1 MGKNKLK
8 FVMDTDWIFD
18 GVIDAE
24 QKQYVL
30 LGYFQKLNKQLEEMK
45 VYPMF
50 TEITLHLANVQ
61 NIIKNN
67 KILYTDKKLTN
78 YDDELTFIDLKTKD
92 LPPLKVTELNEL
104 KTILQ
109 YSLSK
114 LQDYFDI
121 IKSIW
126 TVVYDLIEIVSIFNE
141 DNLTSKRGYFYTK
154 SNQIIKIWEY
164 NIRKYKGYNTFNI
177 EEKLEDDLLKHIHS
191 IDNKLPSFYLHCEKD
206 VPMEETLIPLFKRK
220 VMSYVL
226 QTKNLA
232 IR

>member
-1 MGKNKLK
+1 
-8 FVMDTDWIFD
+8 VMDTDWIFD

-30 LGYFQKLNKQLEEMK
+30 LGYFQKLSKQLEEMK

-67 KILYTDKKLTN
+67 KILYTDKKLTS

-92 LPPLKVTELNEL
+92 LPPLKVTELKEL
-104 KTILQ
+104 KFILE
-109 YSLSK
+109 YSLAK

-126 TVVYDLIEIVSIFNE
+126 TVVYDSIEIISIYNE
-141 DNLTSKRGYFYTK
+141 DKIESKKGYFYTK
-154 SNQIIKIWEY
+154 SNQITKIWEY
-164 NIRKYKGYNTFNI
+164 NIRKYKDYDKFNI
-177 EEKLEDDLLKHIHS
+177 VEKFDDDLLQYIHS
-191 IDNKLPSFYLHCEKD
+191 PNNLLPIFFLHCEKE
-206 VPMEETLIPLFKRK
+206 VPMDETLIPLFKRK

>member
-1 MGKNKLK
+1 MRKNKLK

-92 LPPLKVTELNEL
+92 LPPLKVSELNEL
-104 KTILQ
+104 KIILE

-126 TVVYDLIEIVSIFNE
+126 TVVYDSIEIVSIYNE
-141 DNLTSKRGYFYTK
+141 DNLTSKKGYFYTK

-164 NIRKYKGYNTFNI
+164 NIRKYKDYNAFNI

>member
-24 QKQYVL
+24 LKQYVL

-67 KILYTDKKLTN
+67 KILYTDKKLTS

-92 LPPLKVTELNEL
+92 LPPLKVSELNEL
-104 KTILQ
+104 KIILE

-126 TVVYDLIEIVSIFNE
+126 TIVYDTIEIVSIYNE
-141 DNLTSKRGYFYTK
+141 DNLTSKKGYFYTK

-206 VPMEETLIPLFKRK
+206 IPMEETLIPLFKRK

>member
-1 MGKNKLK
+1 MRKNKLK

-30 LGYFQKLNKQLEEMK
+30 LGYFQKLSKQLEEMK

-67 KILYTDKKLTN
+67 KILYTDKKLTS

-92 LPPLKVTELNEL
+92 LPPLKASELNEL
-104 KTILQ
+104 KIILE

-126 TVVYDLIEIVSIFNE
+126 TIVYDTIEIVSIYNE
-141 DNLTSKRGYFYTK
+141 DNLTSKKGYFYTK

-206 VPMEETLIPLFKRK
+206 IPMEETLIPLFKRK

>member
-24 QKQYVL
+24 LKQYVL

-67 KILYTDKKLTN
+67 KILYTDKKLSTF
-78 YDDELTFIDLKTKD
+78 DDELTFIDLKTKE

-104 KTILQ
+104 KSILE
-109 YSLSK
+109 YSVAR

-126 TVVYDLIEIVSIFNE
+126 TLVYDAIEIISIYNE
-141 DNLTSKRGYFYTK
+141 DNIESKKGYFYTK
-154 SNQIIKIWEY
+154 SSQNIKIWEY
-164 NIRKYKGYNTFNI
+164 NIRKYKGVNKFNVV
-177 EEKLEDDLLKHIHS
+177 EKHDEDLFSYIQSEK
-191 IDNKLPSFYLHCEKD
+191 NKLPSFYLICEKN
-206 VPMEETLIPLFKRK
+206 VPLEETLFPLMKRK

-232 IR
+232 LR

>member
-24 QKQYVL
+24 LKQYVL

-61 NIIKNN
+61 SIIKNN
-67 KILYTDKKLTN
+67 KILYTDKKLTS
-78 YDDELTFIDLKTKD
+78 YDDELTFTDLKTKE

-104 KTILQ
+104 KSILE
-109 YSLSK
+109 YSVAR

-126 TVVYDLIEIVSIFNE
+126 TVVYDSIEIISIFNE
-141 DNLTSKRGYFYTK
+141 DNLESKRGYFYTK
-154 SNQIIKIWEY
+154 SNQIVRIWEY
-164 NIRKYKGYNTFNI
+164 NVRKYKGSDKFVVV
-177 EEKLEDDLLKHIHS
+177 EKHDDDLLRHLHS
-191 IDNKLPSFYLHCEKD
+191 VENKFPAFYLLCEKEA
-206 VPMEETLIPLFKRK
+206 PMDETLFPLFKRK

-226 QTKNLA
+226 QTKNLT

>member
-1 MGKNKLK
+1 
-8 FVMDTDWIFD
+8 MDTDWIFD

-126 TVVYDLIEIVSIFNE
+126 TVVYDAIEIVSIYNE
-141 DNLTSKRGYFYTK
+141 DNLTSNKGYFYTK

-206 VPMEETLIPLFKRK
+206 IPMEETLIPLFKRK

>member
-1 MGKNKLK
+1 MRKNKLK

-67 KILYTDKKLTN
+67 KILYTDKKLTS

-104 KTILQ
+104 KIILE

-126 TVVYDLIEIVSIFNE
+126 TVVYDTIEIVSIYNE
-141 DNLTSKRGYFYTK
+141 DNLTSKKGYFYTK

-177 EEKLEDDLLKHIHS
+177 EEKLENDLLKHIHS

-226 QTKNLA
+226 QTKNLR
-232 IR
+232 IK

>member
-1 MGKNKLK
+1 MRKNKLK

-67 KILYTDKKLTN
+67 KILYTDKKLTS

-126 TVVYDLIEIVSIFNE
+126 TVVYDSIEIV
-141 DNLTSKRGYFYTK
+141 
-154 SNQIIKIWEY
+154 
-164 NIRKYKGYNTFNI
+164 
-177 EEKLEDDLLKHIHS
+177 
-191 IDNKLPSFYLHCEKD
+191 
-206 VPMEETLIPLFKRK
+206 
-220 VMSYVL
+220 
-226 QTKNLA
+226 
-232 IR
+232 

>member
-24 QKQYVL
+24 LKQYVL

-67 KILYTDKKLTN
+67 KILYTDKKLTS
-78 YDDELTFIDLKTKD
+78 YDDELTFIDLKTKE

-104 KTILQ
+104 KSILE
-109 YSLSK
+109 YSVAR

-121 IKSIW
+121 IKSVW
-126 TVVYDLIEIVSIFNE
+126 SVVYDSIEIITIFNE
-141 DNLTSKRGYFYTK
+141 DNLESKKGYFYTK
-154 SNQIIKIWEY
+154 SNQVVRIWEY
-164 NIRKYKGYNTFNI
+164 NVRKYKGYDKFVVT
-177 EEKLEDDLLKHIHS
+177 EKHEDNLLKHIHS
-191 IDNKLPSFYLHCEKD
+191 AENKLPTFYLLCEKE
-206 VPMEETLIPLFKRK
+206 VPMDETLFPLFKRK
-220 VMSYVL
+220 VMSFVL

>member
-1 MGKNKLK
+1 MRKNKLK

-67 KILYTDKKLTN
+67 KILYTDKKLTS

-126 TVVYDLIEIVSIFNE
+126 TVVYDTIEIVSIFNE
-141 DNLTSKRGYFYTK
+141 DNIGSKKGYFTTK
-154 SNQIIKIWEY
+154 SSQKIKIWEY

-232 IR
+232 II

>member
-1 MGKNKLK
+1 MRKNKLK

-67 KILYTDKKLTN
+67 KILYTDKKLTS

-126 TVVYDLIEIVSIFNE
+126 TVVYDSIEIVSIFNE
-141 DNLTSKRGYFYTK
+141 DNLTSKKGYFYTK
-154 SNQIIKIWEY
+154 SSQIIKIWEY
-164 NIRKYKGYNTFNI
+164 NIRKYKGYDKFNI

-191 IDNKLPSFYLHCEKD
+191 PNNTLPAFYLHCEKEI
-206 VPMEETLIPLFKRK
+206 PMEETLIPLFKRK

-226 QTKNLA
+226 QTKNLT

>member
-1 MGKNKLK
+1 MRKNKLK

-67 KILYTDKKLTN
+67 KILYTDKKLTSC
-78 YDDELTFIDLKTKD
+78 DDELTFIDLKTKD

-126 TVVYDLIEIVSIFNE
+126 TIVYDTIEIVSIYNE
-141 DNLTSKRGYFYTK
+141 DNLTSKKGYFYTK

-177 EEKLEDDLLKHIHS
+177 EERLEDDLLKHIHS

>member
-1 MGKNKLK
+1 MRKNKLK

-67 KILYTDKKLTN
+67 KILYTDKKLTS

-121 IKSIW
+121 IKSLW
-126 TVVYDLIEIVSIFNE
+126 TVVYDSIEIVSIHNE
-141 DNLTSKRGYFYTK
+141 DNIGSKKGYFTTK
-154 SNQIIKIWEY
+154 SSQKIKIWEY
-164 NIRKYKGYNTFNI
+164 NIRKYKGYDKFNI
-177 EEKLEDDLLKHIHS
+177 VEKLEDNLLKHIHS
-191 IDNKLPSFYLHCEKD
+191 PDNTLPAFYLHCAKEL
-206 VPMEETLIPLFKRK
+206 PMEETLIPLFKRK

>member
-24 QKQYVL
+24 LKQYVL

-67 KILYTDKKLTN
+67 KILYTDKKLTS
-78 YDDELTFIDLKTKD
+78 YDDELTFIDLKTKE

-104 KTILQ
+104 KSILE
-109 YSLSK
+109 YSVAR

-121 IKSIW
+121 IKSVW
-126 TVVYDLIEIVSIFNE
+126 SVVYDSIEIITIFS
-141 DNLTSKRGYFYTK
+141 DSL
-154 SNQIIKIWEY
+154 
-164 NIRKYKGYNTFNI
+164 
-177 EEKLEDDLLKHIHS
+177 
-191 IDNKLPSFYLHCEKD
+191 
-206 VPMEETLIPLFKRK
+206 
-220 VMSYVL
+220 
-226 QTKNLA
+226 
-232 IR
+232 

>member
-1 MGKNKLK
+1 MRKNKLK

-141 DNLTSKRGYFYTK
+141 DNLTSKKGYFYTK

>member
-1 MGKNKLK
+1 MRKNKLK

-67 KILYTDKKLTN
+67 KILYTDKKLTS

-126 TVVYDLIEIVSIFNE
+126 TVVYDSIEIVSIYNE
-141 DNLTSKRGYFYTK
+141 DNLTSKKGYFYTK

-206 VPMEETLIPLFKRK
+206 IPMEETLIPLFKRK

-226 QTKNLA
+226 QTKNLT

>member
-1 MGKNKLK
+1 MRKNKLK

-67 KILYTDKKLTN
+67 KILYTDKKLTS

-126 TVVYDLIEIVSIFNE
+126 TVVYDSIEIVSIYNE
-141 DNLTSKRGYFYTK
+141 DNLTSKKGYFYTK

-177 EEKLEDDLLKHIHS
+177 EERLEDDLLKHIHS

-206 VPMEETLIPLFKRK
+206 IPMEETLIPLFKRK

-226 QTKNLA
+226 QTKNLT

>member
-1 MGKNKLK
+1 MRKNKLK

-67 KILYTDKKLTN
+67 KILYTDKKLTS

-126 TVVYDLIEIVSIFNE
+126 TVVYDSIEIVSIHNE
-141 DNLTSKRGYFYTK
+141 DNIGSKKGYFTTK
-154 SNQIIKIWEY
+154 SSQKIKIWEY
-164 NIRKYKGYNTFNI
+164 NIRKYKGYDKFNI
-177 EEKLEDDLLKHIHS
+177 EEKLEDNLLKHIHS
-191 IDNKLPSFYLHCEKD
+191 PDNTLPVFYLHCEKD

>member
-24 QKQYVL
+24 LKQYVL

-61 NIIKNN
+61 NIIKHN
-67 KILYTDKKLTN
+67 KILYTDKKLTS
-78 YDDELTFIDLKTKD
+78 YDDELTFIDLKTKEV
-92 LPPLKVTELNEL
+92 PALKVTELNEL
-104 KTILQ
+104 KSILE
-109 YSLSK
+109 YSSAR

-126 TVVYDLIEIVSIFNE
+126 TLVYDAIEIVSILNE
-141 DNLTSKRGYFYTK
+141 DNLESKKGYFFTK
-154 SNQIIKIWEY
+154 SDQVVRIWEY
-164 NIRKYKGYNTFNI
+164 NIRKYKGYDKFNI
-177 EEKLEDDLLKHIHS
+177 IERHEDNLLKHIHS
-191 IDNKLPSFYLHCEKD
+191 VDNKLPSFYLHYEKEA
-206 VPMEETLIPLFKRK
+206 PMDETLIPLFKRK
-220 VMSYVL
+220 IMSYVL

>member
-1 MGKNKLK
+1 MRKNKLK

-67 KILYTDKKLTN
+67 KILYTDKKLTS

-141 DNLTSKRGYFYTK
+141 DNLTSKKGYFYTK

-206 VPMEETLIPLFKRK
+206 IPMEETLIPLFKRK

>member
-18 GVIDAE
+18 GAIEAE
-24 QKQYVL
+24 LKQYVL
-30 LGYFQKLNKQLEEMK
+30 LGYFQKLNKQLEDMK

-61 NIIKNN
+61 SIIKNN
-67 KILYTDKKLTN
+67 QILYTDKKLTS
-78 YDDELTFIDLKTKD
+78 YDDELTFVDLKTKE

-104 KTILQ
+104 KSILE
-109 YSLSK
+109 YSLAK

-126 TVVYDLIEIVSIFNE
+126 TIVYDTIEIVSLYNE
-141 DNLTSKRGYFYTK
+141 DNIESKKGYFYTK
-154 SNQIIKIWEY
+154 TNQIFRIWEY
-164 NIRKYKGYNTFNI
+164 NIRKYKGHNKFNVI
-177 EEKLEDDLLKHIHS
+177 EKYEDNLLKHIHS
-191 IDNKLPSFYLHCEKD
+191 SDNTLPSFYLHCEKE
-206 VPMEETLIPLFKRK
+206 VPMDETLLPLFKRK